1 MKVSIRNLF
10 GWVVANM
17 LIMAGS
23 VRREKKRALNTA
35 CILSIYFHKPSKK
48 EFEHCIRWLQKN
60 NFNFLSIQDLERII
74 HKEIPFPKG
83 GVLLTVDDGW
93 QSNESNIVEVA
104 NRYCVPVSLFISTEP
119 VEEGNFWWSYLLKAK
134 QYGLKHFSKK
144 ALKKVT
150 NEERL
155 LQINAIRKEI
165 SLEREAMTVNQVKST
180 ANSKY
185 VTIGGHTHT
194 HPILINCNDDHVYH
208 ELSISRQKLESW
220 TGKEVPYFS
229 YPNGDY
235 SMREFK
241 ILKNLRYRLAFS
253 TEPKY
258 LTPDLLNDN
267 YNLPRFLF
275 LDNASFAENICRIV
289 GIWQTL
295 MPKFR
300 FSGFIK
306 TSVKFSKKRG
316 YNDSNAD
323 LQLSGKV

>member
-1 MKVSIRNLF
+1 MKGSIRNLS
-10 GWVVANM
+10 GWFVATI
-17 LIMAGS
+17 LIMSGS
-23 VRREKKRALNTA
+23 VRRAIKRALNTE

-48 EFEHCIRWLQKN
+48 EFEHCIKWLKKN
-60 NFNFLSIQDLERII
+60 NFNFLSIQDLERVIQE
-74 HKEIPFPKG
+74 EIPFPKG
-83 GVLLTVDDGW
+83 GVFLTVDDGW
-93 QSNESNIVEVA
+93 QSNESNVVGVA
-104 NRYCVPVSLFISTEP
+104 NRYCVPVSIFISTAP

-144 ALKKVT
+144 TLKKVPD
-150 NEERL
+150 EERL
-155 LQINAIRKEI
+155 LQINAIKKEV

-180 ANSKY
+180 ADSKY
-185 VTIGGHTHT
+185 ITIGGHTHT

-275 LDNASFAENICRIV
+275 LEDASFAENICRIV

-300 FSGFIK
+300 FFGFIK
-306 TSVKFSKKRG
+306 RSIKFSKKGG
-316 YNDSNAD
+316 YNDSNTK
-323 LQLSGKV
+323 LN